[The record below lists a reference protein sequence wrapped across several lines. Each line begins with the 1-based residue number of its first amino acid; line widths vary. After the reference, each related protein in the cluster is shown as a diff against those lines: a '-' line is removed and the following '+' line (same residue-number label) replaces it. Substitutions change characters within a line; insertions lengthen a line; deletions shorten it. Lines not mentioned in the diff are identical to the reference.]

1 MKHFAKFGN
10 AINSVQELN
19 INWERDLSGSAHS
32 SFWTLRISAVF
43 DFITISQCYLHI
55 FFKMCWKNKKMLK
68 QAYAELIYCYF
79 SKLIQAGTR

>member
-43 DFITISQCYLHI
+43 DFITIS
-55 FFKMCWKNKKMLK
+55 
-68 QAYAELIYCYF
+68 
-79 SKLIQAGTR
+79 